1 MGYAGDCGDFQAQ
14 FAGVQGSY
22 LFSDGPGEAPSEHE
36 FIDDYVCHA
45 FPDDAYVTG
54 AGAAPAKHAHTHR
67 RHALMRCSATLSH
80 TQINFSWG

>member
-22 LFSDGPGEAPSEHE
+22 VFSDGPGEAPTEHE

-54 AGAAPAKHAHTHR
+54 AARPRRRMRTRTAGPACTHSLFRADSHSPHTR
-67 RHALMRCSATLSH
+67 T
-80 TQINFSWG
+80 